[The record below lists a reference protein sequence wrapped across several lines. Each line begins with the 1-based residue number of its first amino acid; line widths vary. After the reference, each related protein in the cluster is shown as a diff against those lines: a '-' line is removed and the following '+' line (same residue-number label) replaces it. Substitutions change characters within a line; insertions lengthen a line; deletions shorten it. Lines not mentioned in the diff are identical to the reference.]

1 MRYTN
6 IHRNIV
12 LTAVASVILITAS
25 YVAFGWSD
33 PNSAPPEASVSIPL
47 DTGSVDQTKTGA
59 LKVKSLTTDEG
70 ANITGEIHATGD
82 ICTDVSGGKCLSAS
96 GATNVPSSLNAQD
109 GTPGNAVYV
118 DNDGNVG
125 IGTTEPGEKL
135 EINGN
140 LKLSA
145 NAVISVPSGS
155 LTIKS
160 GGASSEYLKLNT
172 NGRPVFIGETN
183 KGAPLHIYSGSNDG
197 KSLIISNDVNSADF
211 TGSSG
216 QDFIFYPG
224 GTEKVRILSTGNVGI
239 GTTSPVMP
247 LDVNGAIKSKNYSV
261 NIAEFNAT
269 DYGAIYGTDLN
280 RHLVKIKTN
289 FPYTDSSQMPALFI
303 EGYDYGGGNTFGID
317 LVWYVY
323 NGAFINYKASSY
335 GSIAPKITLANEGGK
350 VVILLEKPVG
360 QRWYYSRF
368 TIRALLS
375 LGNPT
380 WLQGWTFAP
389 EPITGINAVVVPYTN
404 AFENGYFSG
413 NVGIGTT
420 APKSALHVPDGKYLQ
435 AEDNNAGA
443 PPVADCDSDTERGR
457 ISLDTVNY
465 RLYICAG
472 AVRGWDYAALS
483 N

>member
-1 MRYTN
+1 MRFISKKVFFSFT
-6 IHRNIV
+6 
-12 LTAVASVILITAS
+12 L
-25 YVAFGWSD
+25 AFIFIAAYIAFAWTE
-33 PNSAPPEASVSIPL
+33 PTLAPPTGNLTFNASPWVE
-47 DTGSVDQTKTGA
+47 TGS
-59 LKVKSLTTDEG
+59 
-70 ANITGEIHATGD
+70 D
-82 ICTDVSGGKCLSAS
+82 IYY
-96 GATNVPSSLNAQD
+96 N
-109 GTPGNAVYV
+109 
-118 DNDGNVG
+118 
-125 IGTTEPGEKL
+125 
-135 EINGN
+135 
-140 LKLSA
+140 
-145 NAVISVPSGS
+145 
-155 LTIKS
+155 
-160 GGASSEYLKLNT
+160 
-172 NGRPVFIGETN
+172 
-183 KGAPLHIYSGSNDG
+183 
-197 KSLIISNDVNSADF
+197 
-211 TGSSG
+211 
-216 QDFIFYPG
+216 
-224 GTEKVRILSTGNVGI
+224 TGNVGI

-420 APKSALHVPDGKYLQ
+420 TPEAKLEVNGGVRLNTTDARPGCDDSKRGMLWFTNGGTGNDDLQ
-435 AEDNNAGA
+435 ICMKTGA
-443 PPVADCDSDTERGR
+443 TPTWKN
-457 ISLDTVNY
+457 L
-465 RLYICAG
+465 
-472 AVRGWDYAALS
+472 
-483 N
+483 